1 MARIRARFNP
11 KTVTTDVLR
20 DALIED
26 NMEDVTDDDIEM
38 IIDLYWE
45 EFRPLALRWMDRKY
59 SDGNDVWQLAE
70 DKGWFEE
77 DYVEDDR

>member
-26 NMEDVTDDDIEM
+26 NMEDVSDDDIEM

-70 DKGWFEE
+70 DKGWFED
-77 DYVEDDR
+77 DYEDDDR